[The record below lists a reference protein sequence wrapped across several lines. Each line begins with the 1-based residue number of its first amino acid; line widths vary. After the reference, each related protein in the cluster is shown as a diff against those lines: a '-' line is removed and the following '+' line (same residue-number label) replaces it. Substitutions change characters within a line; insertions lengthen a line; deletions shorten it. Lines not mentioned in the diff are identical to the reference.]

1 MSTDRWIVPG
11 SDQRWS
17 MPHELPHEL
26 AELLHMTNLADPNIL
41 THIIRIKYQTLCHY
55 IYIYICEHI

>member
-1 MSTDRWIVPG
+1 
-11 SDQRWS
+11 